1 MNLKFLSS
9 IDLPEHLAP
18 GGFDH
23 AAFHRINRSL
33 YVAHTANHTL
43 DVIDCV
49 NGKYMH
55 SIPGLTGIAG
65 ALVSDEH
72 NLVFTSNRGENT
84 IGIFTPGDEDG
95 LVKVPVGV
103 RPNGLSFDSEHN
115 LLLVANVGDPAIA
128 NSFTL
133 SMVNVAERRMFASI
147 LMPGRTRWTIY
158 DPASQAFYVNIAD
171 PAQIVVVTS
180 SDPTHIQRIFYI
192 PSAGPHGLDLDP
204 AEARLFCAC
213 DAGQLITVD
222 ILTGKMGQPQ
232 ALSGVPDVIF
242 FNADRHHLY
251 VAVGDPGVI
260 DIFDTTTMQRVGTI
274 PTEKGAHTIGF
285 NPDGNQIYALLPL
298 SHRVQVYEDE
308 R

>member
-1 MNLKFLSS
+1 
-9 IDLPEHLAP
+9 
-18 GGFDH
+18 
-23 AAFHRINRSL
+23 
-33 YVAHTANHTL
+33 
-43 DVIDCV
+43 
-49 NGKYMH
+49 
-55 SIPGLTGIAG
+55 
-65 ALVSDEH
+65 
-72 NLVFTSNRGENT
+72 
-84 IGIFTPGDEDG
+84 
-95 LVKVPVGV
+95 
-103 RPNGLSFDSEHN
+103 
-115 LLLVANVGDPAIA
+115 
-128 NSFTL
+128 
-133 SMVNVAERRMFASI
+133 MFASI